1 MAANISQVG
10 QILVQ
15 KMLGNINKRRKEL
28 SGMSNPHPSKRKEV
42 NRRVLDTLSA
52 LIRLQELEFKTDF
65 AKKAEKRKAEAEI
78 DRCKAE
84 VDPEVLEKYEVLKQR
99 YGQTAIARLER
110 NTCSGCYISVPLS
123 NLTALAEDVYV
134 CEHCGRMLY
143 RPDDAYHK
151 AGIG

>member
-1 MAANISQVG
+1 M
-10 QILVQ
+10 VQ
-15 KMLGNINKRRKEL
+15 KMLGSISKGRKEL
-28 SGMSNPHPSKRKEV
+28 SGISNPHPYKRKEV

-123 NLTALAEDVYV
+123 NLIALAEDVYV
-134 CEHCGRMLY
+134 CEHCGRIIY